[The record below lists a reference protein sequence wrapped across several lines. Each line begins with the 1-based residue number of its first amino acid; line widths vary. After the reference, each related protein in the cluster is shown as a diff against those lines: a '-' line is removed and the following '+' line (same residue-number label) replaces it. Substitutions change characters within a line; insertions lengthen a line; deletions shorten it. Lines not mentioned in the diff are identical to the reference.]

1 MNAPVEPPPIPPG
14 HRPEPNAGRS
24 AAPSR
29 NTPVFVT
36 GSTMRHVL
44 VMTGT
49 GSVGLMAIFVV
60 DLLSLLYVS
69 WLGRPEATAGVGF
82 ATIVLFFAIS
92 FNIGLMISVS
102 ALVAKALGAG
112 SRDDARRLGGST
124 VAVMG
129 MTGAAVC
136 LVIWLGLP
144 GLLSLLGATGETH
157 AIALRFLHIV
167 LPANILMAIGMG
179 LSGILRAV
187 GDAKRSMYVTLA
199 GGIATAM
206 LDPLLIFGLGLGTD
220 GAAIATVFSR
230 IIFVIVGWHGAVH
243 VHAMVA
249 RPSLADI
256 AQDARPMWAIAGPA
270 ILTNVATPVANAFI
284 AGIIARF
291 GDKAIAAWAII
302 DRLVPVVFGAL
313 FAMSGAIGPILSQ
326 NWGAGRFDRM
336 RQALNDAVVVSGVYV
351 LVTWG
356 LLVIG
361 RGALVTLFHVDGM
374 AADIIH
380 VFAWTSGPMWL
391 ALGALF
397 VANASFNNL
406 GFALYSTGFN
416 WARAVLGAMPLAW
429 AGAMLDGPR
438 GVLIGVTLSAIIF
451 GFAALVM
458 AYKVITRLE
467 QRDAPKAAGQA

>member
-1 MNAPVEPPPIPPG
+1 MNAPVEPPTPPG
-14 HRPEPNAGRS
+14 QPKEALATPPRGASHNS
-24 AAPSR
+24 A
-29 NTPVFVT
+29 VFVS
-36 GSTMRHVL
+36 GSTLRHVL

-92 FNIGLMISVS
+92 FNIGLMIGVS
-102 ALVAKALGAG
+102 ALVARALGAG
-112 SRDDARRLGGST
+112 RRDEARRMGGST
-124 VAVMG
+124 IAVMG
-129 MTGAAVC
+129 LTGAVVFI
-136 LVIWLGLP
+136 VIWLFLP
-144 GLLSLLGATGETH
+144 GLLTLLGASGETH

-167 LPANILMAIGMG
+167 LPANILMAVGMG

-199 GGIATAM
+199 GGIATAI
-206 LDPLLIFGLGLGTD
+206 LDPILIFGLGLGTD

-249 RPSLADI
+249 RPTLSDI
-256 AQDARPMWAIAGPA
+256 AMDARPMWAIAGPA

-284 AGIIARF
+284 AAIIARF

-336 RQALNDAVVVSGVYV
+336 RQALNDAVLVSCIYV

-361 RGALVTLFHVDGM
+361 RGALVSLFNVDGM
-374 AADIIH
+374 AAEIIH
-380 VFAWTSGPMWL
+380 VFAWISGPMWL

-406 GFALYSTGFN
+406 GFALYSTAFN
-416 WARAVLGAMPLAW
+416 WGRAVLGAMPLAW

-438 GVLIGVTLSAIIF
+438 GVLVGVTLSAVIF
-451 GFAALVM
+451 GSAALVM
-458 AYKVITRLE
+458 AYRVITRLE
-467 QRDAPKAAGQA
+467 TQAALKAPRPG